1 MEVLMK
7 FITSFLE
14 LLFGAKPTLK
24 PQLKTGEIMQLKDLV
39 KLLQKAMNAQ
49 GSKLVEDGEFGSK
62 TELETK
68 RYTFNITAQ
77 LLAKDATPV
86 IPAQHGTPWL
96 DEARK
101 SMGKNEADPAF
112 QAKLNPIWAK
122 AGLPNYK
129 GLVGSARA
137 WCAIFI
143 LANLSWAGYA
153 YRNGDAAAR
162 SWDNF
167 GTKIDWK
174 KNGIPQGAIVRINGK
189 GVCSSSSG
197 NHVTFANGS
206 CSASDLAK
214 SGASFSGL
222 GGNQGNMVKVSS
234 YPAKNICAA
243 KWPTEAGAPP
253 KVTES
258 KNCSNGKT
266 DANESTR

>member
-1 MEVLMK
+1 MALK
-7 FITSFLE
+7 RLITL
-14 LLFGAKPTLK
+14 A
-24 PQLKTGEIMQLKDLV
+24 
-39 KLLQKAMNAQ
+39 QKAMSAQ
-49 GSKLVEDGEFGSK
+49 GSKLVEDGELGPK
-62 TELETK
+62 TELEMK
-68 RYTFNITAQ
+68 RYTFNVTAA

-86 IPAQHGTPWL
+86 IPTQHGTAWL

-101 SMGKNEADPAF
+101 SMGKKETDPEF
-112 QAKLNPIWAK
+112 QAKMNPFWAK
-122 AGLPNYK
+122 AGLPQFK

-153 YRNGDAAAR
+153 FKNGNAR
-162 SWDNF
+162 AKSWDNF
-167 GTKIDWK
+167 GTKIDWR

-189 GVCSSSSG
+189 GVCSSASG

-234 YPAKNICAA
+234 YPVAHICAVT
-243 KWPTEAGAPP
+243 WPKEVAVPAA
-253 KVTES
+253 VTES

-266 DANESTR
+266 DATESTR